1 MGLKSRSLEG
11 PAVEHVR
18 IWDEEVNDWKSGG
31 GINKSEL
38 RTDILSLESTYR
50 KATSCKLRIHVYV
63 G

>member
-31 GINKSEL
+31 GINKSGL

-50 KATSCKLRIHVYV
+50 KAT
-63 G
+63 